1 MSTGT
6 AASGQCR
13 AAGRLL
19 LSPVVHSP
27 LPCAV
32 LHAVGKRLEEHE
44 RILAD
49 AFTAQTR
56 AERIVYSAYGV
67 RLPWL
72 AAEPPLRHAQ
82 APHS

>member
-1 MSTGT
+1 M
-6 AASGQCR
+6 
-13 AAGRLL
+13 
-19 LSPVVHSP
+19 
-27 LPCAV
+27 
-32 LHAVGKRLEEHE
+32 GKRLEEHE